1 MSLGLNSISG
11 LISGIDSQALVESII
26 EVERRPVYL
35 LEARKAQEQL
45 RLASYEALQGAFE
58 GLKNA
63 LDGLRRPQD
72 YRTTVAMVSNAQIL
86 SVIADQDA
94 PAGTY
99 TLTVNQLAQS
109 HQAVSQGY
117 ADPETELGTGTVSI
131 SLGGSEVL
139 SVELTEGDNTLQALA
154 DAINEAGAAVTAS
167 VVNTGS
173 GATPYQ
179 LILAGSET
187 GAGQLV
193 TVSSDV
199 TGGAG
204 LAFGGVGAVVVGTQ
218 AGSSAVTSGGH
229 YTGNSSASFSFDVTT
244 GGVVGTDE
252 IVIAWSNDQGDSGEI
267 VLPAD
272 YTPGEAVH
280 VFGGLTLDFGAGDL
294 QAGDDWTVSATSGTI
309 QAAQDAVVSFGSSD
323 GGATPVQVT
332 SADNTLADLIPG
344 ASINLLKADGE
355 EPVNITLQQDATGVK
370 SRITG
375 FVTAYNDV
383 INFLNQQMTY
393 NAEAEAAG
401 LLMGDP
407 IALRLDTSLRNSLLT
422 QIEGLDTDFSLL
434 SQIGIGTAAG
444 GTVSSDG
451 TLAVDEAE
459 LMDAIEEDL
468 DAVIALLSVTG
479 RSSDDDIVF
488 LNAGNHV
495 TPTGNGAGYEVRIT
509 QAATRGAYTGASIAA
524 PSAGSPL
531 LVGES
536 NRNFKVKINGLESA
550 TLSLATGSY
559 ESGEEIAAAMQQLIN
574 NDETLEGRGII
585 AQWVD
590 DGGGQGHLVLTSK
603 TWGGTSKVELLDV
616 DDSVYSDLGLTVG
629 AGIDGKDV
637 AGHFLVDGEVET
649 ATGSGRILTGDQEGG
664 ATRSLSLEVRL
675 TEASL
680 AAQGESQGSVQVW
693 SGVLDQLRRDVENYL
708 DSAEG
713 IFARRAQGIQNGI
726 DDYDEQ
732 IEAMDARLEKRRERY
747 LAEFSRMET
756 LLAEMNST
764 SSTLTSML
772 ASLPSYRTSFG
783 SGNGS

>member
-11 LISGIDSQALVESII
+11 LISGIDSQSLVDQII
-26 EVERRPVYL
+26 QVERRPVYL

-63 LDGLRRPQD
+63 LDVLRRPQD

-86 SVIADQDA
+86 SVTADRDA

-117 ADPETELGTGTVSI
+117 ADPETELGTGTVKI

-154 DAINEAGAAVTAS
+154 DAINEAGAEVTAS

-187 GAGQLV
+187 GADQLV
-193 TVSSDV
+193 TVSSDL

-204 LAFGGVGAVVVGTQ
+204 LAFGSVGAVVVGTQ
-218 AGSSAVTSGGH
+218 AGSSAVASGGH
-229 YTGNSSASFSFDVTT
+229 YTGNADATFSFDVTT
-244 GGVVGTDE
+244 GGTIGTDE

-272 YTPGEAVH
+272 YAAGEAVG
-280 VFGGLTLDFGAGDL
+280 VFGGLVLDFGAGDL
-294 QAGDDWTVSATSGTI
+294 QAGDNWTVAAASGTI
-309 QAAQDAVVSFGSSD
+309 QAAQDALVSFGSSD
-323 GGATPVQVT
+323 GGATPVQVS
-332 SADNTLADLIPG
+332 SADNTLTDLIPG
-344 ASINLLKADGE
+344 ASVSLLKADGD
-355 EPVNITLQQDATGVK
+355 EPVTITLRQDAAGVK
-370 SRITG
+370 SRITS
-375 FVTAYNDV
+375 FATAYNAV
-383 INFLNQQMTY
+383 IGFFNQQMTY
-393 NAEAEAAG
+393 NADAGAAG

-407 IALRLDTSLRNSLLT
+407 IALRLDTSLRNALLT
-422 QIEGLDTDFSLL
+422 RIEGLDTEFSLL
-434 SQIGIGTAAG
+434 SQIGIGTASG
-444 GTVSSDG
+444 GSFNADG
-451 TLAVDEAE
+451 TLSVDEDQ
-459 LMDAIEEDL
+459 LMDAIAEDL
-468 DAVIALLSVTG
+468 DSVVALLSITG
-479 RSSDDDIVF
+479 RSSDADIVF

-495 TPTGNGAGYEVRIT
+495 APTGAAAGYEVRIT
-509 QAATRGAYTGASIAA
+509 QAATRGVATGASIAE
-524 PSAGSPL
+524 PTAGSPL

-536 NRNFKVKINGLESA
+536 NRNFKVKINGVESA
-550 TLSLATGSY
+550 TLTLATGSY
-559 ESGEEIAAAMQQLIN
+559 ESGADLAAAMQQLIN
-574 NDETLEGRGII
+574 NDEDLGGRGVI

-590 DGGGQGHLVLTSK
+590 DAGGQGHLVLTSK
-603 TWGGTSKVELLDV
+603 TWGGTSKVEIMDV
-616 DDSVYSDLGLTVG
+616 DDSIYADLGLTVG
-629 AGIDGKDV
+629 SGIDGKDV
-637 AGHFLVDGEVET
+637 EGHFLVDGEMET

-708 DSAEG
+708 DSADG

-726 DDYDEQ
+726 DDYDQQ

-764 SSTLTSML
+764 SRTLSSML
-772 ASLPSYRTSFG
+772 DSLPAYQISYGG
-783 SGNGS
+783 STGR